1 MAPVTARQD
10 SVCVERDL
18 KGTRAI
24 SALPATSTTRCA
36 SVSSRPSR
44 DLGGGVRVSALQ
56 MDQSASGLAK
66 NCLKTVSAL
75 LTDTLLG
82 KKILRSVHK

>member
-1 MAPVTARQD
+1 MALVTARQD

-18 KGTRAI
+18 KGTRVI
-24 SALPATSTTRCA
+24 SALPATSTTHCA
-36 SVSSRPSR
+36 SVSISPSR
-44 DLGGGVRVSALQ
+44 SLGGVRVSALQ

>member
-18 KGTRAI
+18 RGTRAI

-36 SVSSRPSR
+36 SVRIRPSR
-44 DLGGGVRVSALQ
+44 GLGGVHVSALQ

-66 NCLKTVSAL
+66 TV
-75 LTDTLLG
+75 
-82 KKILRSVHK
+82 